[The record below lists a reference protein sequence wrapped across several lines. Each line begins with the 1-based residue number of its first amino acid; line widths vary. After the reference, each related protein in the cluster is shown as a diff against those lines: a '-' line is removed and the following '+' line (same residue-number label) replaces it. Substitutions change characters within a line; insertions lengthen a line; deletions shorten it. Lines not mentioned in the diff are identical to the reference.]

1 MSRAFARRG
10 IPQLHPSKDF
20 PIMLRSSRW
29 YATPPDCNF
38 LLDKPPTSEH
48 NLAQVLGPFLFPV
61 RKT

>member
-1 MSRAFARRG
+1 MSRA
-10 IPQLHPSKDF
+10 LCETWDSTTPSLEGF
-20 PIMLRSSRW
+20 PYHAAQQPLVRH
-29 YATPPDCNF
+29 PPDCNF

>member
-1 MSRAFARRG
+1 
-10 IPQLHPSKDF
+10 
-20 PIMLRSSRW
+20 MLRSSRW